1 MDGVR
6 HHCVMDY
13 HYVHSEGVLM
23 PFITECPYP
32 DKPSWDTVLLVEAI
46 SSAHPRRDSG
56 SRNSMHRDLE

>member
-1 MDGVR
+1 VR

-32 DKPSWDTVLLVEAI
+32 RQPSWDTVR
-46 SSAHPRRDSG
+46 SAEEIYQHYLWLREQEKRDEG
-56 SRNSMHRDLE
+56 KL